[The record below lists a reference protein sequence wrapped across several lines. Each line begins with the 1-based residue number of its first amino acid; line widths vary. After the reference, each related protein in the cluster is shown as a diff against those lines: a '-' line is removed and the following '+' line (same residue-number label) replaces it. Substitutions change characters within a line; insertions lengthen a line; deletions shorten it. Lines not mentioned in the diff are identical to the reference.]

1 MNTETRKN
9 QILMVDDSPVN
20 IRMLID
26 ALQSDYELSVA
37 TNGPDALEIAGSHTP
52 PDLILLD
59 IMMPGMDG
67 YEVCRLLKE
76 NEATRNIPIIFVTG
90 KNDDRDETKGLELG
104 AVDYITKPFSIPI
117 VKARIRTHLELKS
130 KRDLLQRLSMTDG
143 LTGIA
148 NRRRFDDFLT
158 YEWKR
163 GRRTQIW
170 LSLIM
175 IDIDFFKAFNDHYGH
190 LQGDECLKMVAET
203 LSGLSMRFTD
213 CVARYGGE
221 EFAVILTETPHEGAA
236 SLAEKMRAAIETRH
250 IPHAGS
256 SVSDWVTVSVGA
268 ASVIPSNDV
277 SPLSLIQCADKM
289 LYAAKVGGRNRTK
302 SSVVHEGTS

>member
-1 MNTETRKN
+1 MSTETRKN

-20 IRMLID
+20 VRILVD

-37 TNGPDALEIAGSHTP
+37 TNGPDALEIAGSRPP

-76 NEATRNIPIIFVTG
+76 DDATRDIPIMFVTG
-90 KNDDRDETKGLELG
+90 KNEDQDETKGLELG

-148 NRRRFDDFLT
+148 NRRRFDEVLM

-163 GRRTQIW
+163 GQRTQRG

-190 LQGDECLKMVAET
+190 LQGDDCLKMVAET
-203 LSGLSMRFTD
+203 LSRLSMRFTD
-213 CVARYGGE
+213 CLARYGGE
-221 EFAVILTETPHEGAA
+221 EFALILTETPHGGAA
-236 SLAEKMRAAIETRH
+236 SLAEKMRTAVEARH

-256 SVSDWVTVSVGA
+256 PVSDWVTVSVGA
-268 ASVIPSNDV
+268 ASVIPSNDA

-289 LYAAKVGGRNRTK
+289 LYAAKAGGRNRVEV
-302 SSVVHEGTS
+302 SVVVEEEG

>member
-1 MNTETRKN
+1 MSTETRKN

-67 YEVCRLLKE
+67 YEVCRLFKE
-76 NEATRNIPIIFVTG
+76 NEATRDIPIIFVTG

-117 VKARIRTHLELKS
+117 VKARIRTHLELKN

-143 LTGIA
+143 LTRIA

-236 SLAEKMRAAIETRH
+236 SLAEKMRTAVETRH

-256 SVSDWVTVSVGA
+256 PVSDWVTVSVGA

-289 LYAAKVGGRNRTK
+289 LYAAKVEGRNRTK
-302 SSVVHEGTS
+302 SSVVHEGTP